1 VRLDIVLIS
10 TADFPAMLAFY
21 RDVLGLRLI
30 EDEDPDP
37 AVHEPGV
44 DWAAFD
50 AGGMR
55 LELFGTAEAGPDDRD
70 RVAIVPAFRVE
81 KLADVVTELEERG
94 VTFTERGQE
103 AWGAYA
109 NLRDPDGNLL
119 NLYEPDGS

>member
-1 VRLDIVLIS
+1 MRLDIVLIS

-21 RDVLGLRLI
+21 RDVLGLLPI
-30 EDEDPDP
+30 DEDPDP
-37 AVHEPGV
+37 ALHEPGV

-55 LELFGTAEAGPDDRD
+55 LELFGTPDIVPDDRD
-70 RVAIVPAFRVE
+70 RVAVVPAFRVE
-81 KLADVVTELEERG
+81 GLDAVVGRLQGLG
-94 VTFTERGQE
+94 VVFTERGRE

-119 NLYEPDGS
+119 NLYEPDT

>member
-1 VRLDIVLIS
+1 MRLDIVLIS

-21 RDVLGLRLI
+21 RDVLGLSAI
-30 EDEDPDP
+30 YEDPDP
-37 AVHEPGV
+37 ELHEPGV

-55 LELFGTAEAGPDDRD
+55 LELFGTPDVEPIERE
-70 RVAIVPAFRVE
+70 RVAVVPAFRVE
-81 KLADVVTELEERG
+81 GLDTVIERLQGRG
-94 VTFTERGQE
+94 VVFTERGRE

-119 NLYEPDGS
+119 NLYEPDA

>member
-21 RDVLGLRLI
+21 RDVLGLTPI
-30 EDEDPDP
+30 DEDPDP
-37 AVHEPGV
+37 ELHEPGV

-55 LELFGTAEAGPDDRD
+55 LELFGTPDAEPDVRD
-70 RVAIVPAFRVE
+70 RVAVVPAFRVE
-81 KLADVVTELEERG
+81 GLDAAVTRLQSLGVV
-94 VTFTERGQE
+94 FTERGRE

-119 NLYEPDGS
+119 NLYEPDA